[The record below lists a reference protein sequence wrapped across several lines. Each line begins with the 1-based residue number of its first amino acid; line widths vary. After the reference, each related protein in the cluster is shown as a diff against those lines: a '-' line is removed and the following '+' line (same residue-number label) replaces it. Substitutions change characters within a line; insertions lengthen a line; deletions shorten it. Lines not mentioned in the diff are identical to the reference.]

1 MKKNSSKGYVILGIL
16 FALVSVIAF
25 AVPSAKTAAF
35 GISYAFTVVAFA
47 AQIVIWK
54 SALGRA
60 EPLKSKFLGFPI
72 VHIGIVYLVVQVIAF
87 AVFLFIPTL
96 PVWSAVVAC
105 AAIAGVF
112 AVCLI
117 TSDVGRAVRLSEYL
131 QRRRKRLSI
140 SSNCKWMSNYWP
152 ELKQIP
158 QQNQR

>member
-1 MKKNSSKGYVILGIL
+1 MRRKEGGLTMKKEQLKGLCHSWYLVRLGQHNCICRPVGKNRSIWDILCIYCGCICRPDCDL
-16 FALVSVIAF
+16 
-25 AVPSAKTAAF
+25 
-35 GISYAFTVVAFA
+35 
-47 AQIVIWK
+47 K

-117 TSDVGRAVRLSEYL
+117 TSDVGRSEIERVSAKAQEKDFLY
-131 QRRRKRLSI
+131 QATASGCRTTGRS
-140 SSNCKWMSNYWP
+140 
-152 ELKQIP
+152 
-158 QQNQR
+158 